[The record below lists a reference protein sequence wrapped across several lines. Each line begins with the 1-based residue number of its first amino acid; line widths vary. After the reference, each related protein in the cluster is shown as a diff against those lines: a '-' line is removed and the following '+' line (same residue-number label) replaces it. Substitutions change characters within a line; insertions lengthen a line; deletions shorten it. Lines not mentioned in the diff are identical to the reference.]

1 MKARYLDL
9 ILYRSLS
16 ELRTEA
22 SRGYLGVIWW
32 FLEPILYMG
41 VFYLVFGLGFRQG
54 EEGYVPFLLCGL
66 IVWKWIDSSVRTSAG
81 TIAMS
86 VGLMGQVYLP
96 KIILPT
102 IVVFTNTIKFFIILS
117 IFMVFL
123 LFSGYRWGYELFA
136 LPIVLIVQF
145 SMVYAAAGLAA
156 GLVPFIPDLRFV
168 VNYGMTLLFFMSGIF
183 FDIGSM
189 SEDVQQILVWNPVV
203 MLIECYRDILLNNSY
218 PPLNVLAGL
227 FVFSVVL
234 NVLVYLFF
242 RKFDRVFPRVIG

>member
-117 IFMVFL
+117 IFVLFL

-189 SEDVQQILVWNPVV
+189 SEDVQQILVWNPIV

-218 PPLNVLAGL
+218 PQLNVLAGL

>member
-117 IFMVFL
+117 IFVLFL
-123 LFSGYRWGYELFA
+123 LFSGYRWGYELLA

>member
-117 IFMVFL
+117 IFVLFL